1 MTKGFRP
8 LVLPYV
14 ERRNRARLGALLVN
28 DIFPTPVLPARKY
41 LAGVPLVEPSD
52 DFARPGI
59 EDTLDCFRFQSI
71 LPWHGFHS
79 VFLIHGA
86 PQSRALF
93 IIEGRVSA
101 RLPLPSGE
109 RERMGVKRNRQGWCG
124 PQAKPRTRPCLFR
137 FRGKEAETPSP
148 FKRIAVARLAAPL
161 LSSGEDGGCLPPR
174 PTALPR
180 GYLGEDEIGPRQ
192 SMVS

>member
-8 LVLPYV
+8 LVLPYA

-28 DIFPTPVLPARKY
+28 DILPAPVLPARQY
-41 LAGVPLVEPSD
+41 LAGVPFIELPD
-52 DFARPGI
+52 DLARPGI
-59 EDTLDCFRFQSI
+59 EDALDCLCFQSF
-71 LPWHGFHS
+71 LSRHGFS
-79 VFLIHGA
+79 PFSMIHGA
-86 PQSRALF
+86 PRSRAFF

-148 FKRIAVARLAAPL
+148 SK
-161 LSSGEDGGCLPPR
+161 G
-174 PTALPR
+174 
-180 GYLGEDEIGPRQ
+180 
-192 SMVS
+192 